1 MIEKLTF
8 LDYPNCLRLSNGTV
22 DLIVST
28 DFGPRIL
35 FYGLTGGENI
45 LGLHPDARVETAIGE
60 WRPYGGHRL
69 WMAPENMPL
78 SYAPDNAPVEV
89 FEENELSTRFLSPI
103 EEAARIQKEISVT
116 LDETGSDA
124 VVEHRITNQGDREIE
139 LSAWALTIMRAGGA
153 AVVPNE
159 TFKPYGP
166 ETLLPVRSFAVWS
179 YTDFT
184 DPRWQFEKD
193 FIRLRV
199 DESLPDPQKF
209 GVTNSRGWAA
219 YEWENL
225 LFVKRFDF
233 IENADFPDLNSNTE
247 IYTAGGFAEVETLS
261 PLVKLAPHESIVH
274 TETWQLF
281 ENAKIENVLE
291 GTV

>member
-1 MIEKLTF
+1 
-8 LDYPNCLRLSNGTV
+8 
-22 DLIVST
+22 
-28 DFGPRIL
+28 
-35 FYGLTGGENI
+35 
-45 LGLHPDARVETAIGE
+45 
-60 WRPYGGHRL
+60 
-69 WMAPENMPL
+69 
-78 SYAPDNAPVEV
+78 
-89 FEENELSTRFLSPI
+89 
-103 EEAARIQKEISVT
+103 
-116 LDETGSDA
+116 
-124 VVEHRITNQGDREIE
+124 
-139 LSAWALTIMRAGGA
+139 
-153 AVVPNE
+153 
-159 TFKPYGP
+159 
-166 ETLLPVRSFAVWS
+166 
-179 YTDFT
+179 
-184 DPRWQFEKD
+184 
-193 FIRLRV
+193 
-199 DESLPDPQKF
+199 LPDPQKF